1 MGGVEWGKDPHLWVV
16 VAAAEGAVET
26 EDGGK
31 GRPRRRR
38 NRDRDHGFPLALVN
52 RLGSP
57 GRDRRPLSRLCRLP
71 NLPSRH
77 RLLR

>member
-1 MGGVEWGKDPHLWVV
+1 MGGVDWGKDPHLWVA

-31 GRPRRRR
+31 GRPRHRR
-38 NRDRDHGFPLALVN
+38 NQDRDHGFPLALVN
-52 RLGSP
+52 RQGHP
-57 GRDRRPLSRLCRLP
+57 GRDRRPRSRPCCP
-71 NLPSRH
+71 PTLPSPH